1 MKNKQNENSKQST
14 ERKVWIGVSKKYII
28 LQYKK
33 LRKFKV
39 KKTVRRFSGTE
50 NEIDFVENAIS

>member
-39 KKTVRRFSGTE
+39 KETFGRFSGTE